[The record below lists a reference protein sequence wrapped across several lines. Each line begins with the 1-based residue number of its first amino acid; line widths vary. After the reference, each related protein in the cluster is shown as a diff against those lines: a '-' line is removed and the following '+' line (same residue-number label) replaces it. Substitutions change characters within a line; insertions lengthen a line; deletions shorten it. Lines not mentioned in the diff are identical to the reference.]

1 MNKKKSSSGYSE
13 AIVTF
18 FISFFCFYFFVLLQR
33 LVSEISIDSSFLPVY
48 LPAGVFFVVILVGGL
63 AGALGV
69 YLALVSNYILQ
80 NPDIN
85 WYVIAGIMLFSL
97 SIQIVI
103 VKFCAHA
110 VGVGSNLEGLNHIKV
125 VGLALVFSLSH
136 SVTHHYNLVLIT
148 HRSIGWGE
156 SKIALSTFFG
166 VFCILMVLWLFS
178 KVRNYLLKRNS
189 WLSP

>member
-1 MNKKKSSSGYSE
+1 MKLSSYGYSE

-18 FISFFCFYFFVLLQR
+18 FISFFCLYFFVLLQR
-33 LVSEISIDSSFLPVY
+33 LVAEVSINSSFLPVY

-85 WYVIAGIMLFSL
+85 WYLIAGLMLFSL
-97 SIQIVI
+97 FVQIVI
-103 VKFCAHA
+103 VKFCARA

-156 SKIALSTFFG
+156 SKIALSTFLG
-166 VFCILMVLWLFS
+166 VFCILTVLWLFS
-178 KVRNYLLKRNS
+178 KVRNYLLKRNNL
-189 WLSP
+189 LSL